1 MNDITALMA
10 TMKAAAEL
18 IAPGYKRNWIVSHD
32 DETCWVGANDDDGNL
47 TPFIEVSIGDWSDNK
62 TDNERL
68 AAFIALA
75 HPANVKTLVEALEKA
90 QAQSSKWLEAYHK
103 AVSVGARYEERI
115 AELESYSKTA
125 IEFREAARDEN
136 RHLKL
141 ELEIAERR
149 IVELEGF
156 RTAYMEWSDKTK
168 WVQKDKRFDV
178 LKPWGKHRADVL
190 KEYIEHLESRNV
202 TVKLPEPFK
211 LAKSSSGLIY
221 YYADEIDKALADAG
235 INVEAE

>member
-75 HPANVKTLVEALEKA
+75 NPANVLALVAALEKREELRASANRVVNQQDIELQELRQRNAELVEALEKA
-90 QAQSSKWLEAYHK
+90 QQHEQEWKSLCEAA
-103 AVSVGARYEERI
+103 AVDLDDWCEIDDKSRGLICKFADAVITRNERI
-115 AELESYSKTA
+115 TS
-125 IEFREAARDEN
+125 
-136 RHLKL
+136 
-141 ELEIAERR
+141 
-149 IVELEGF
+149 
-156 RTAYMEWSDKTK
+156 
-168 WVQKDKRFDV
+168 
-178 LKPWGKHRADVL
+178 
-190 KEYIEHLESRNV
+190 LESRTV
-202 TVKLPEPFK
+202 TVKLPAEY
-211 LAKSSSGLIY
+211 LN
-221 YYADEIDKALADAG
+221 ADGSVNADMANTCPVVSAYREAHRAAG
-235 INVEAE
+235 IQVIEGEGQ